1 MVRFHDFLFVY
12 HPISSFIF
20 SCFYEHWHMLHNSLC
35 PFVHNDFVYKY
46 VVINLF
52 IYLCIYLQAYHG
64 TSRSVVWK
72 LTEPDFAWLK
82 NHKIKVPHGRLSF
95 NIQDLLKEVFIQLIP
110 STKFIRKK
118 SQNLYVISAVVGG
131 GRAATIDDL
140 FIYPPSIIYIYFACW
155 QYLIPGIYNSKYFP
169 IVPKEPSNSV

>member
-1 MVRFHDFLFVY
+1 MFVGL
-12 HPISSFIF
+12 SFILQKF
-20 SCFYEHWHMLHNSLC
+20 INNCTNFFILSRIYLYLFLWQLNICSITH
-35 PFVHNDFVYKY
+35 FVRLSTMILFTNMV

-110 STKFIRKK
+110 STKFIREK

-131 GRAATIDDL
+131 EGGNNWRPFYLPTQHYLYL
-140 FIYPPSIIYIYFACW
+140 FRLLAIPYSW
-155 QYLIPGIYNSKYFP
+155 YL
-169 IVPKEPSNSV
+169 

>member
-1 MVRFHDFLFVY
+1 MD
-12 HPISSFIF
+12 
-20 SCFYEHWHMLHNSLC
+20 
-35 PFVHNDFVYKY
+35 

-52 IYLCIYLQAYHG
+52 IYLYIYLQAYHG

-110 STKFIRKK
+110 STKFFRGENHET
-118 SQNLYVISAVVGG
+118 STSFQVSFGG
-131 GRAATIDDL
+131 GGATLDDL

-169 IVPKEPSNSV
+169 IVPKVELYCNTHDITS